1 MDWLANNELRDLLN
15 LIIIVISIGLVFSLI
30 LLVWVIWRVKRINLP
45 PDAGAVTALLATPLG
60 VVVLLDLL
68 DLTLDFLAAP
78 LAWTLLSYL
87 GLRPLRGV
95 TMLWVLIPGTQV
107 LPVMSVSWIFVRL
120 MKGLPGPKN
129 P

>member
-1 MDWLANNELRDLLN
+1 LDWITSSELRDLLYIF
-15 LIIIVISIGLVFSLI
+15 LVVISLGLVFSLI

-45 PDAGAVTALLATPLG
+45 ADASPVTALLATPLG
-60 VVVLLDLL
+60 VVILLDLL

-95 TMLWVLIPGTQV
+95 TLLWVLIPGTQV
-107 LPVMSVSWIFVRL
+107 LPIMSMSWVFVRL
-120 MKGLPGPKN
+120 LRELPRSK
-129 P
+129 